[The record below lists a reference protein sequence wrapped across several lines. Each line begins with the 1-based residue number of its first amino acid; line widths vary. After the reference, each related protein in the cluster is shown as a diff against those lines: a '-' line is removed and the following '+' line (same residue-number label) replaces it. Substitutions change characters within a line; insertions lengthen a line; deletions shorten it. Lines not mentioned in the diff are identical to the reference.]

1 MKILIRYPEIL
12 CCQIFDSNHRKETIR
27 CAIST
32 RDITRGMTRCR
43 SSNMW
48 GYTLNVR
55 NKGDREGD
63 LFIQFKGRN
72 GGPDDIYIYYDVP
85 IRLYRKLVTVP
96 SKGHFFWQYIRNNY
110 KYSKLTGNK
119 RGVLP
124 NAIN

>member
-1 MKILIRYPEIL
+1 
-12 CCQIFDSNHRKETIR
+12 
-27 CAIST
+27 
-32 RDITRGMTRCR
+32 
-43 SSNMW
+43 MW

-85 IRLYRKLVTVP
+85 VRLYRKLVSTP
-96 SKGHFFWQYIRNNY
+96 SKGHFFWQYVRNNY